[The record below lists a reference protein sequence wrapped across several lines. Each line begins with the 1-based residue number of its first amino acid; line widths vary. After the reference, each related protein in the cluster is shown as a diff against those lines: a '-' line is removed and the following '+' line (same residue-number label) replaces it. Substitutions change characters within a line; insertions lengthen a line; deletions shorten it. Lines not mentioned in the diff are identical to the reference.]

1 MKKYFITGLIILM
14 PLVLTLMLL
23 VFLLDFF
30 TTPVVS
36 LVSKLMPLLEDKMNF
51 RIPEDLTLFVSRI
64 FSLILICALIFFLG
78 VFSRWFFIHSFVKL
92 IHRIMEKIP
101 VVRWIYKLCREVFS
115 ALFATDGKKVFK
127 EPVMVPFPDQ
137 PNYCIGFRS
146 GDAPSECEEK
156 IGKPL
161 VSVFAPTAPHP
172 ISGFLF
178 ILPQEDA
185 KSLNMTNEDTIKF
198 LVSCGVILPASESL
212 QGDIDEPF

>member
-1 MKKYFITGLIILM
+1 MKKHFITGLIILM
-14 PLVLTLMLL
+14 PLVLTIILI

-36 LVSKLMPLLEDKMNF
+36 LVSQLLPILEDKLSF
-51 RIPEDLTLFVSRI
+51 RIPAELTLFASRI
-64 FSLILICALIFFLG
+64 FSLILICTLIFFLG
-78 VFSRWFFIHSFVKL
+78 VFSRWFFIHGFVKL

-127 EPVMVPFPDQ
+127 EPVMVPFPEK
-137 PNYCIGFRS
+137 PNYCLGFRS
-146 GDAPSECEEK
+146 GDAPAECEEK
-156 IGKPL
+156 LGIPL

-178 ILPQEDA
+178 ILPQEDV
-185 KSLNMTNEDTIKF
+185 KSLDMTNEDAIKF
-198 LVSCGVILPASESL
+198 LVSCGVILPASEPVQESF
-212 QGDIDEPF
+212 DEHF

>member
-14 PLVLTLMLL
+14 PLVLTLILII
-23 VFLLDFF
+23 FLLDFF

-36 LVSKLMPLLEDKMNF
+36 LVSQLMPVIEDKLNF
-51 RIPEDLTLFVSRI
+51 HIPQELTLFVSRI

-78 VFSRWFFIHSFVKL
+78 VFSRWFFIHGFVKI

-127 EPVMVPFPDQ
+127 EPVMVPFPDKT
-137 PNYCIGFRS
+137 NYCIGFLS
-146 GDAPSECEEK
+146 GDAPKECEEK
-156 IGKPL
+156 LGKPL

-178 ILPQEDA
+178 ILPEDDV
-185 KSLNMTNEDTIKF
+185 KSLDMTNEDAIKF
-198 LVSCGVILPASESL
+198 LVSCGVILPASEPVQESF
-212 QGDIDEPF
+212 DERF